1 MEGGFCEIDQDN
13 TYMTMTKGTIKVTV
27 EKGHLL
33 TLGERMYAESIEL
46 IRELVNNAYDADA
59 IEVYVTVTPE
69 SVVIEDDGSGM
80 DERGL
85 TQFFTVG
92 SEEKRVRSVSP
103 KHGRKRIGQFGIG
116 KFAALAA
123 AERFTVESRKGNWI
137 YTVVFDRS
145 EWARSDHWELP
156 ISKEPATPLHQE
168 GTKVTLAKLTKQF
181 SASDVERYL
190 KEAVPLKAKKFAV
203 YLNGKRITAR
213 FIPGRR
219 ISVNIKTMYGAIEGE
234 IVLAVRS
241 GIVEKP
247 GVECKVKQA
256 LIRREFFDLERT
268 HSVGLNR
275 VAGEVNADF
284 LPVLGTRDDFV
295 RDSPEFKLFYQLM
308 RAQLEK
314 LLKDLKQESEKKH
327 LKKITEE
334 LKEVLGRVRSAL
346 EMNPDLTPS
355 GRAIAARRK
364 RKGEAAAST
373 GIMPPHDALREK
385 EKIAQGIDGS
395 ETLPKEQQ
403 EPRAPKTHATD
414 IPPPKPEVIKRIR
427 LKQLG
432 VSVALGAL
440 GVDGPEVLSQ
450 GNLIYINTDHPLYQ
464 ALYRKKDQFEL
475 HLLRLITQEIVSMKK
490 LHLRAR
496 EAFEWQSKLLTDAI
510 CGK

>member
-1 MEGGFCEIDQDN
+1 MI
-13 TYMTMTKGTIKVTV
+13 KGTIKVTV

-59 IEVYVTVTPE
+59 TEVYVTVTPE

-80 DERGL
+80 DEQGL
-85 TQFFTVG
+85 AQFFTVG
-92 SEEKRVRSVSP
+92 SEEKRIRSVSP

-123 AERFTVESRKGNWI
+123 AQRFVVESKRGNWI
-137 YTVVFDRS
+137 YSVVFDRN
-145 EWARSDHWELP
+145 EWQKSDHWELP
-156 ISKEPATPLHQE
+156 ISKEPATPLHHE

-181 SASDVERYL
+181 SMSDVERYL

-234 IVLAVRS
+234 IVLAVRT
-241 GIVEKP
+241 GLVEKP

-256 LIRREFFDLERT
+256 LIRRDFFDLERT
-268 HSVGLNR
+268 HTMGLNR
-275 VAGEVNADF
+275 IAGEVNADF

-314 LLKDLKQESEKKH
+314 LLKDLKRESEKKH
-327 LKKITEE
+327 LQRITEE
-334 LKEVLGRVRSAL
+334 LKEVLSRVRSAL
-346 EMNPDLTPS
+346 ELNPDLTPS

-364 RKGEAAAST
+364 RIGTAAGSTIEAHAVPRDASGVAEEQSAEEKKAAKEVK
-373 GIMPPHDALREK
+373 EK
-385 EKIAQGIDGS
+385 EQK
-395 ETLPKEQQ
+395 PKETG
-403 EPRAPKTHATD
+403 P
-414 IPPPKPEVIKRIR
+414 PPPKPEVIKRIR

-440 GVDGPEVLSQ
+440 GVDGPEVFSQ

-464 ALYRKKDQFEL
+464 ALYRKRDQFEL

>member
-1 MEGGFCEIDQDN
+1 MI
-13 TYMTMTKGTIKVTV
+13 KGTIKVTV

-59 IEVYVTVTPE
+59 TEVYVTVTPE

-80 DERGL
+80 DEQGL
-85 TQFFTVG
+85 AQFFTVG
-92 SEEKRVRSVSP
+92 SEEKRIRSVSP

-123 AERFTVESRKGNWI
+123 AQRFVVESKRGNWI
-137 YTVVFDRS
+137 YSVVFDRN
-145 EWARSDHWELP
+145 EWQKSDHWELP
-156 ISKEPATPLHQE
+156 ISKEPATPLHHE

-181 SASDVERYL
+181 SMSDVERYL

-234 IVLAVRS
+234 IVLAVRT
-241 GIVEKP
+241 GLVEKP

-256 LIRREFFDLERT
+256 LIRRDFFDLERT
-268 HSVGLNR
+268 HTMGLNR
-275 VAGEVNADF
+275 IAGEVNADF

-314 LLKDLKQESEKKH
+314 LLKDLKRESEKKH
-327 LKKITEE
+327 LQRITEE
-334 LKEVLGRVRSAL
+334 LKEVLSRVRSAL
-346 EMNPDLTPS
+346 ELNPDLTPS

-364 RKGEAAAST
+364 RIGTAAGSTIEAHAVQRDASGVAEEQSAEEKKAAKEVK
-373 GIMPPHDALREK
+373 EK
-385 EKIAQGIDGS
+385 EQK
-395 ETLPKEQQ
+395 PKETG
-403 EPRAPKTHATD
+403 P
-414 IPPPKPEVIKRIR
+414 PPPKPEVIKRIR

-440 GVDGPEVLSQ
+440 GVDGPEVFSQ

-464 ALYRKKDQFEL
+464 ALYRKRDQFEL

>member
-1 MEGGFCEIDQDN
+1 MI
-13 TYMTMTKGTIKVTV
+13 KGTIKVTV

-59 IEVYVTVTPE
+59 TEVYVTVTPE

-80 DERGL
+80 DEQGL
-85 TQFFTVG
+85 AQFFTVG
-92 SEEKRVRSVSP
+92 SEEKRIRSVSP

-123 AERFTVESRKGNWI
+123 AQRFVVESKRGNWI
-137 YTVVFDRS
+137 YSVVFDRN
-145 EWARSDHWELP
+145 EWQKSDHWELP
-156 ISKEPATPLHQE
+156 ISKEPATPLHHE

-181 SASDVERYL
+181 SMSDVERYL

-234 IVLAVRS
+234 IVLAVRT
-241 GIVEKP
+241 GLVEKP

-256 LIRREFFDLERT
+256 LIRRDFFDLERT
-268 HSVGLNR
+268 HTMGLNR
-275 VAGEVNADF
+275 IAGEVNADF

-314 LLKDLKQESEKKH
+314 LLKDLKRESEKKH
-327 LKKITEE
+327 LQRITEE
-334 LKEVLGRVRSAL
+334 LKEVLSRVRSAL
-346 EMNPDLTPS
+346 ELNPDLTPS

-364 RKGEAAAST
+364 RIATAAGSTIEAHAVQRDASGVAEEQSAEEKKAAKEVK
-373 GIMPPHDALREK
+373 EK
-385 EKIAQGIDGS
+385 EQK
-395 ETLPKEQQ
+395 PKETG
-403 EPRAPKTHATD
+403 P
-414 IPPPKPEVIKRIR
+414 PPPKPEVIKRIR

-440 GVDGPEVLSQ
+440 GVDGPEVFSQ

-464 ALYRKKDQFEL
+464 ALYRKRDQFEL

>member
-1 MEGGFCEIDQDN
+1 
-13 TYMTMTKGTIKVTV
+13 MTLEKSTIKVTV

-59 IEVYVTVTPE
+59 AEVYVTVTPE

-85 TQFFTVG
+85 AQFFTVG

-103 KHGRKRIGQFGIG
+103 RFGRKRIGQFGIG

-123 AERFTVESRKGNWI
+123 AEQFRVESRRGNWI
-137 YTVVFDRS
+137 YSVVFDRA
-145 EWARSDHWELP
+145 EWQKSDEWELP
-156 ISKEPATPLHQE
+156 ISKEPATPLHHE
-168 GTKVTLAKLTKQF
+168 GTKVTLSKLTKQF
-181 SASDVERYL
+181 HISDVDRYL

-213 FIPGRR
+213 FVAGRR
-219 ISVNIKTMYGAIEGE
+219 IPIAVKTMYGPIEGE
-234 IVLAVRS
+234 IVLAVRPDL
-241 GIVEKP
+241 VEKP
-247 GVECKVKQA
+247 GVECRVKQV
-256 LIRREFFDLERT
+256 LIRRELFDLERT
-268 HSVGLNR
+268 HATGLNR
-275 VAGEVNADF
+275 VSGEVNADF
-284 LPVLGTRDDFV
+284 LPVLGSRDDFV

-314 LLKDLKQESEKKH
+314 LLKDLKEDSEKKH

-334 LKEVLGRVRSAL
+334 LKAVLGRVRAAL
-346 EMNPDLTPS
+346 ELNPDLTPS
-355 GRAIAARRK
+355 GRAIAMRRK
-364 RKGEAAAST
+364 RQGDAVASMLGNPRADEKEPKERVPEDEVKTPEAEEPKAPRAAA
-373 GIMPPHDALREK
+373 
-385 EKIAQGIDGS
+385 
-395 ETLPKEQQ
+395 PKESVS
-403 EPRAPKTHATD
+403 PT
-414 IPPPKPEVIKRIR
+414 PKPEVLKRIR

-440 GVDGPEVLSQ
+440 GSDGPEVVSQ

-464 ALYRKKDQFEL
+464 TFYRKRDQFEL

-510 CGK
+510 CGRQ

>member
-1 MEGGFCEIDQDN
+1 
-13 TYMTMTKGTIKVTV
+13 
-27 EKGHLL
+27 
-33 TLGERMYAESIEL
+33 MYAESIEL

-59 IEVYVTVTPE
+59 TEVYVTVTSA

-80 DERGL
+80 DEKGL

-103 KHGRKRIGQFGIG
+103 RHGRKRIGQFGIG

-123 AERFTVESRKGNWI
+123 SQRFTVESRKGNWI
-137 YTVVFDRS
+137 LSVVFDRN
-145 EWARSDHWELP
+145 EWAKNDYWDLP
-156 ISKEPATPLHQE
+156 VVKEPATPLHRE
-168 GTKVTLAKLTKQF
+168 GTKVTLSQLTKQF
-181 SASDVERYL
+181 SIGEIERYL

-219 ISVNIKTMYGAIEGE
+219 ISININTMYGKIEGE
-234 IVLAVRS
+234 IVLAVRA
-241 GIVEKP
+241 GIVEKS

-268 HSVGLNR
+268 HTLGLNR
-275 VAGEVNADF
+275 ISGEVNADF

-295 RDSPEFKLFYQLM
+295 RDSEEFRLFHQLM

-314 LLKDLKQESEKKH
+314 LLKDLKHKSEEKH

-334 LKEVLGRVRSAL
+334 LKEVLGRVRAAL
-346 EMNPDLTPS
+346 ELNPDLTPS

-364 RKGEAAAST
+364 RGGDFAGSTIEARAALRDAAGEKEYQSSAEKKAAA
-373 GIMPPHDALREK
+373 EK
-385 EKIAQGIDGS
+385 EQKQK
-395 ETLPKEQQ
+395 ETTPL
-403 EPRAPKTHATD
+403 
-414 IPPPKPEVIKRIR
+414 PPKPEVIKRIR

-440 GVDGPEVLSQ
+440 GADGPEVISQ
-450 GNLIYINTDHPLYQ
+450 GNLIYINTDHPLYH
-464 ALYRKKDQFEL
+464 ALYRKKEQFEL

-510 CGK
+510 CSNQ